1 MSHGQ
6 VQADGAGLARGDAE
20 DAVGRLLDA
29 LDAVDADGWYPAIDV
44 VRPWSQHNPRVRR
57 EHPGGLP
64 SHDIR
69 SADEPL
75 FEVDGAN

>member
-1 MSHGQ
+1 MLDE
-6 VQADGAGLARGDAE
+6 VLPAD
-20 DAVGRLLDA
+20 VPVIPNHRLNTFLKRQHLGIA
-29 LDAVDADGWYPAIDV
+29 LTCFD
-44 VRPWSQHNPRVRR
+44 RVRR

-75 FEVDGAN
+75 LEVD